1 MHRRVTPTNY
11 TAGPLQCMLGAK
23 IGLSSYL
30 KFFEFKILFAL
41 NESLIIIN
49 SDARR
54 RALAYKFL
62 SDRTDNTTNIE
73 KAFAQTDC

>member
-23 IGLSSYL
+23 IGLSSYF
-30 KFFEFKILFAL
+30 KFIECNILFTL
-41 NESLIIIN
+41 NESLIMIN
-49 SDARR
+49 SDARL
-54 RALAYKFL
+54 RAIAYKFL

-73 KAFAQTDC
+73 MAFAQPDC